1 LVADEYA
8 GHSTRIEVDDA
19 FDVMAWGLVLN
30 VSAATIVAAAHEVGP
45 DALRVQS
52 YLAGEGKVPPD

>member
-30 VSAATIVAAAHEVGP
+30 VSAATIVAAAHEVGA

-52 YLAGEGKVPPD
+52 YLAGVGKVPPD

>member
-1 LVADEYA
+1 MVDDYA
-8 GHSTRIEVDDA
+8 AHSTHIEVDDA

-45 DALRVQS
+45 DALRVQF
-52 YLAGEGKVPPD
+52 YLAGVRKAPPD

>member
-1 LVADEYA
+1 VADEYA
-8 GHSTRIEVDDA
+8 AHSTHIEIDDA

-30 VSAATIVAAAHEVGP
+30 VSAATIVAAAHAVGP

-52 YLAGEGKVPPD
+52 YLADSGNLVP

>member
-1 LVADEYA
+1 MADEYA

-30 VSAATIVAAAHEVGP
+30 VSAATIVAAAHEVGA

-52 YLAGEGKVPPD
+52 YLAGVGKAPPD